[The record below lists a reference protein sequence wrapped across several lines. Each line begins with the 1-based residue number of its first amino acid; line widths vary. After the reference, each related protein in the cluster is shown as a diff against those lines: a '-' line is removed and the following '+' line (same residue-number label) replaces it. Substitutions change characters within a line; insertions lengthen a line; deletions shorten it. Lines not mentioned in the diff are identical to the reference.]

1 MNDAQALDY
10 VFNFNIVWFK
20 KSYILGGVYISLLV
34 MASSFVCAFVIG
46 LFVGAFRLSKW
57 RFLRLPAGVYVEV
70 FRNTPALVQLI
81 WIFYCLPL
89 VLGFDVKPMI
99 AAIIALALNVGAY
112 MAEDFRAGI
121 QAVDRGQVEAAR
133 SLGYSNWQTFQKIIF
148 PQAIR
153 ILIPP
158 LGNHAVALMKWS
170 ALVSV
175 LGVADLT
182 YRGQL
187 LATQTFR
194 PVELFT
200 AIGIIY
206 FIMSITFSVGLRVW
220 EKRSARY

>member
-1 MNDAQALDY
+1 MNDTLALDY
-10 VFNFNIVWFK
+10 VFNFNIVWLK

-34 MASSFVCAFVIG
+34 MVSSFVCAFFVG
-46 LFVGAFRLSKW
+46 LFVGTFRLSKF

-89 VLGFDVKPMI
+89 VLGFDVKPMT

-121 QAVDRGQVEAAR
+121 QAIDRGQIEAAR
-133 SLGYSNWQTFQKIIF
+133 SLGYSDLQAFQKIII
-148 PQAIR
+148 PQALR

-158 LGNHAVALMKWS
+158 LVNHAVALLKWS

-200 AIGIIY
+200 AIGVIY
-206 FIMSITFSVGLRVW
+206 FIISMSLSVGLRVW